1 MRKPPFG
8 LVGVG
13 YWRLSIR
20 SLCLVDGRLS
30 DPRERKKTQKEKE
43 GRIRKNRNAGRMEG
57 GQGRGD
63 CSMRGHG
70 RTDGRELSD
79 GKRVEER

>member
-1 MRKPPFG
+1 MGWSALAIGDCQLNRCAWSM
-8 LVGVG
+8 VDC
-13 YWRLSIR
+13 RIR
-20 SLCLVDGRLS
+20 GR
-30 DPRERKKTQKEKE
+30 EKTQKEKE

-57 GQGRGD
+57 GQGQGD